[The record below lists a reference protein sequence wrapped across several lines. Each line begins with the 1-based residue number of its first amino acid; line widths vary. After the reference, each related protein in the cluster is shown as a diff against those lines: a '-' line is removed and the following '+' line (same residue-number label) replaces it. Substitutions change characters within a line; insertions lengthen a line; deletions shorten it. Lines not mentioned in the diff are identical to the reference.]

1 MSEAAIAPLDP
12 PGIDAAGMSKV
23 VFVPA
28 LADASAPTVAEIK
41 AGTDL
46 SCAIYAFNA
55 STEQGTVR
63 LAKYCYKQAVEA
75 LGRATTSIEAIE
87 YDYHP
92 QKLDDPDYAYYTALE
107 PGTHGFI
114 IDRRGLDAK
123 TAAWEADQLVD
134 VYPVTLGA
142 RSRVAINPEAE
153 GEKLRTRQSIAVRG
167 ETLLD
172 VKISA

>member
-23 VFVPA
+23 AFVPA
-28 LADASAPTVAEIK
+28 FADVTKPVVAEAK
-41 AGTDL
+41 AGTDI
-46 SCAIYAFNA
+46 SCAIYGFSP
-55 STEQGTVR
+55 STDQGTVTR
-63 LAKYCYKQAVEA
+63 TKYCYKQAAES
-75 LGRATTSIEAIE
+75 LGRAKTSIEAIE
-87 YDYHP
+87 YDYNP

-123 TAAWEADQLVD
+123 TVDWEADQIVD
-134 VYPVTLGA
+134 IYPVTLGA
-142 RSRVAINPEAE
+142 RGRVAINPEAE

-167 ETLLD
+167 EVQYD
-172 VKISA
+172 VKLSA